1 MENVLL
7 KSNLDVASFFTVIL
21 SYMASIRL
29 NDYFQSLL
37 NPFLKKN
44 YVVLFV
50 DGCIHMGVSVF
61 IDILSTLKMYYLY
74 TNLL

>member
-37 NPFLKKN
+37 NPFFKKKLCSIICGWM
-44 YVVLFV
+44 YTY
-50 DGCIHMGVSVF
+50 GCECVYRHPFNS
-61 IDILSTLKMYYLY
+61 
-74 TNLL
+74 